1 MGVESIGVFRGT
13 NTIDW
18 KSADI
23 LDHRTEI
30 LMDLTRDLEARGSSS
45 LLVRSAEGRAANS
58 AMNKSKKDHRP
69 QVLVLDSQPRV
80 RGTLEEILNDI
91 IVIHVAETPEQALET
106 LKQHP
111 VAVIVTDQRWIS
123 AGHDLLADVSNVSP
137 ATRVILTG
145 FSDPDEVLRAVD
157 RGHIYAYLAKPWE
170 PLELRLTIT
179 QAATH
184 YKLVQELNLE
194 RLHFQQ
200 LMDNIPDVIYF
211 KDSSGCFT
219 RVNKAKA
226 ALIGVTD
233 PSELIGKGDWQ
244 FFSHE
249 EASRIQ
255 AEDDVVILRGEAVV
269 DELHSFTPPDGRPRW
284 FSTSKVPLSE
294 EMGGGLVGLSRDITL
309 RKHAEERLQEVVS
322 KLVEAEK
329 DKREF
334 CAQVVL
340 AVTEGALHLVEHDQI
355 PDLPNVEIE
364 LDLEVEEN
372 YHALRE
378 RLREL
383 GTGNQFSEEE
393 TEDLVLAAGEA
404 VTNAIK
410 HAKKGWCQVGTTDQE
425 VIVRVSDE
433 GEGIHPD
440 ALPETLFQTGFST
453 KISLGLGYT
462 LLLKLVDEMWL
473 ATGPQGTVLQLIKRK
488 PSAEDDEAALMALL
502 DRF

>member
-1 MGVESIGVFRGT
+1 
-13 NTIDW
+13 
-18 KSADI
+18 
-23 LDHRTEI
+23 
-30 LMDLTRDLEARGSSS
+30 
-45 LLVRSAEGRAANS
+45 
-58 AMNKSKKDHRP
+58 MNKSFEDTRP

-80 RGTLEEILNDI
+80 RGTLEEILHDI
-91 IVIHVAETPEQALET
+91 IVIHVAEKPEQALQV
-106 LKQHP
+106 LKENP
-111 VAVIVTDQRWIS
+111 IAVIVTDQRWMK
-123 AGHDLLADVSNVSP
+123 AGRDLLAEVSEVSP

-179 QAATH
+179 QAAAH
-184 YKLVQELNLE
+184 HNMVKELNLE
-194 RLHFQQ
+194 KLHFQQ

-211 KDSSGCFT
+211 KDAHRRFT
-219 RVNKAKA
+219 RVNRAKA
-226 ALIGVTD
+226 ALIGVED
-233 PSELIGKGDWQ
+233 PTELIGKGDWQ
-244 FFSHE
+244 YFSHE

-255 AEDDVVILRGEAVV
+255 AEDDIVLLDGNAVV

-294 EMGGGLVGLSRDITL
+294 EMGGGLVGLSRDITM
-309 RKHAEERLQEVVS
+309 RKRAEERLQEVVS

-340 AVTEGALHLVEHDQI
+340 AVTEGALHLVEPEEI
-355 PDLPNVEIE
+355 PELPNVKLALS
-364 LDLEVEEN
+364 LDAEEN
-372 YHALRE
+372 YSKMRDSLRD
-378 RLREL
+378 L
-383 GTGNQFSEEE
+383 GQEIQFDEEQI
-393 TEDLVLAAGEA
+393 EDLVLAAGEA

-410 HAKKGWCQVGTTDQE
+410 HAEFGRVEVGTTDNE
-425 VIVRVSDE
+425 LYVRVSDR

-440 ALPETLFQTGFST
+440 ALPETLFQAGFST

-473 ATGPQGTVLQLIKRK
+473 ATGPEGTILQIVKRNAT
-488 PSAEDDEAALMALL
+488 AEDEEAALLALL